1 MPKMGFGIK
10 ESLLMMELLKNLQA
24 YPPFSLLD
32 AGAIKEFEY
41 AGQIAYYPLETILV
55 EAGHAFEVLYIIIKG
70 RVEAYHDDELIN
82 VYDTHDSFGGIEHLK
97 QHPSNER
104 YIVSEELICY
114 EIPKHIFLAVCEKNH
129 AFRDYFIA
137 SLVERADL
145 LKEKQEYS
153 SMSDLM
159 VSRLEKN
166 ILQDVC
172 IVENTSDIKKAL
184 QMMESQK
191 VSALLVRNQNNFGIV
206 TDTNLR
212 YYILHKDEQGL
223 TTIGQIQTSPI
234 ISAKEGDLLFN
245 VLLLMT
251 QHSIKH
257 LPVLND
263 KSEPVGMLEL
273 IDLVSF
279 FSNQTH
285 LVTAQI
291 ENAASL
297 EATIEA
303 SKRVIIMIEALHSK
317 GVKSRY
323 IAKLVSEINKKTYT
337 KLFDFIIPKEWH
349 EHCALILLGSEGRGE
364 QILRTDQ
371 DNAFVFADG
380 FIPDDVE
387 KISLSFIEAL
397 DDIGFPRCEGNVMV
411 INPKWRQHA
420 ADYAQLF
427 DLWVENPTPNYI
439 MDMAIFFDSVCI
451 AGKKSLHTDLREELI
466 NKVQQYPILIR
477 HFAKSIEN
485 FDSALGLFSQFLTL
499 HKEHKNEID
508 IKKTALFPM
517 IHGVRALALEQGIGV
532 TNTYERIKELNNNGF
547 LSREDAQ
554 AMIEA
559 LEVINTLRLH
569 AQLKQYNTK
578 KVISNYISLSQLG
591 KMERDLLKDAL
602 KTVAHFRK
610 IVSYHFQLSMV
621 G

>member
-1 MPKMGFGIK
+1 MGFDAK
-10 ESLLMMELLKNLQA
+10 ESVLMMELLKNLQA

-32 AGAIKEFEY
+32 IEAIKEFEY
-41 AGQIAYYPLETILV
+41 AGQIAYYPSETILV
-55 EAGHAFEVLYIIIKG
+55 EVGHVFEMLYIIIKG

-82 VYDTHDSFGGIEHLK
+82 VYNTHDSFGGIEHLK

-114 EIPKHIFLAVCEKNH
+114 EIPKHIFLAICEKNH

-137 SLVERADL
+137 SLVDRVDL
-145 LKEKQEYS
+145 LKEKQEYA

-159 VSRLEKN
+159 IARLEKN
-166 ILQDVC
+166 LLHDVC
-172 IVENTSDIKKAL
+172 IVEYKTSIKEAL
-184 QMMESQK
+184 EKMEVQK
-191 VSALLVRNQNNFGIV
+191 VSALLVRNQEGYGIV

-212 YYILHKDEQGL
+212 QYILHRDEQEL
-223 TTIGQIQTSPI
+223 KTIGQIQTNPI
-234 ISAKEGDLLFN
+234 ITIQEGELLFN

-263 KSEPVGMLEL
+263 KSEPIGMLEL

-285 LVTAQI
+285 LITVQI
-291 ENAASL
+291 ESSTTL

-303 SKRVIIMIEALHSK
+303 SKRVMVMIGALHSR

-323 IAKLVSEINKKTYT
+323 IAKLVSEINKKIYT
-337 KLFDFIIPKEWH
+337 KLFYFIVPKEWH

-371 DNAFVFADG
+371 DNAFVFEDG
-380 FIPDDVE
+380 FEPNDVE

-397 DDIGFPRCEGNVMV
+397 DAIGFPRCEGNVMV
-411 INPKWRQHA
+411 INPKWRQHVEE
-420 ADYAQLF
+420 YVELF
-427 DLWVENPTPNYI
+427 DIWVEHSTPNYLI
-439 MDMAIFFDSVCI
+439 DMAIFFDSICV
-451 AGKKSLHTDLREELI
+451 AGKQSLHTYLRETLI
-466 NKVQQYPILIR
+466 YKVQQYPILIR

-517 IHGVRALALEQGIGV
+517 VHGIRALALEQGIGV

-554 AMIEA
+554 EMIEA

-569 AQLKQYNTK
+569 AQLKQYNSK
-578 KVISNYISLSQLG
+578 KPISNYISLSGLG

>member
-1 MPKMGFGIK
+1 
-10 ESLLMMELLKNLQA
+10 MMELLKNLQA

-32 AGAIKEFEY
+32 VEAIREFEY
-41 AGQIAYYPLETILV
+41 AGQIAYYPSETILV
-55 EAGHAFEVLYIIIKG
+55 EAGHLFEMLYIIIKG

-82 VYDTHDSFGGIEHLK
+82 VYDNHDSFGGIEHLK

-129 AFRDYFIA
+129 AFRDYFIT
-137 SLVERADL
+137 SLVERANL
-145 LKEKQEYS
+145 LKEKQEYAF
-153 SMSDLM
+153 MSDLM
-159 VSRLEKN
+159 IARLEKN
-166 ILQDVC
+166 LLHDVC
-172 IVENTSDIKKAL
+172 IVEYQTNIKEAIEK
-184 QMMESQK
+184 MEAQK
-191 VSALLVRNQNNFGIV
+191 VSALLVHNQEGYGIV

-212 YYILHKDEQGL
+212 QYILRRDEQNL
-223 TTIGQIQTSPI
+223 KTIGQIQTNPI
-234 ISAKEGDLLFN
+234 IAIQEGELLFN

-257 LPVLND
+257 LPVFND
-263 KSEPVGMLEL
+263 KSEPIGILEL

-285 LVTAQI
+285 LITVQI
-291 ENAASL
+291 ESATTL

-303 SKRVIIMIEALHSK
+303 SKRVIVMIGALHSK

-323 IAKLVSEINKKTYT
+323 IAKLVSEINKKIYT
-337 KLFDFIIPKEWH
+337 KLFHFIIPKEWH
-349 EHCALILLGSEGRGE
+349 EYCALILLGSEGRGE

-380 FIPDDVE
+380 FVPNDVE
-387 KISLSFIEAL
+387 KISLSLIEAL

-420 ADYAQLF
+420 ADYDQLF
-427 DLWVENPTPNYI
+427 DVWVENPTPNHI
-439 MDMAIFFDSVCI
+439 MDVAIFFDSVCI
-451 AGKKSLHTDLREELI
+451 AGKKSLHTDIRQALI

-485 FDSALGLFSQFLTL
+485 FDSALGLFSQFLTS

-517 IHGVRALALEQGIGV
+517 VHGVRALALEQGIEA

-569 AQLKQYNTK
+569 SQLKQYNTK
-578 KVISNYISLSQLG
+578 KAITNYISLAQLG

>member
-1 MPKMGFGIK
+1 MGFDTK
-10 ESLLMMELLKNLQA
+10 ESVSMMELLKNLHA

-32 AGAIKEFEY
+32 TNAIKEFEY
-41 AGQIAYYPLETILV
+41 AGQIAYYPSGTILV
-55 EAGHAFEVLYIIIKG
+55 EAGHVFEMLYIIIKG
-70 RVEAYHDDELIN
+70 RVEAYHEDELIN

-97 QHPSNER
+97 QHHSNER

-114 EIPKHIFLAVCEKNH
+114 EIPKHVFIAICEKNH

-145 LKEKQEYS
+145 LKEKQEYA

-159 VSRLEKN
+159 VARLEKN
-166 ILQDVC
+166 LLHDVC
-172 IVENTSDIKKAL
+172 IVEYTMDIKEAL
-184 QMMESQK
+184 EMMESLK
-191 VSALLVRNQNNFGIV
+191 VSALIVRNKEGYGIV

-212 YYILHKDEQGL
+212 HYILHKDEQNL
-223 TTIGQIQTSPI
+223 RTIGQIQTNPI
-234 ISAKEGDLLFN
+234 ISTQEGELLFN

-257 LPVLND
+257 LPVLNE
-263 KSEPVGMLEL
+263 KSEPIGMLEL

-285 LVTAQI
+285 LITVQI
-291 ENAASL
+291 ENATTL

-303 SKRVIIMIEALHSK
+303 SKRVMVMIGALHSR

-323 IAKLVSEINKKTYT
+323 IAKLVSEINKKMYI
-337 KLFDFIIPKEWH
+337 KLFDFIVPKSWH

-371 DNAFVFADG
+371 DNAFIFADG
-380 FIPDDVE
+380 FKPNDVE
-387 KISLSFIEAL
+387 KISLLFIEAL
-397 DDIGFPRCEGNVMV
+397 DAIGFPRCEGNVMV
-411 INPKWRQHA
+411 INPKWHQHI
-420 ADYAQLF
+420 ADYTELF
-427 DLWVENPTPNYI
+427 DMWVEHSTPNYL
-439 MDMAIFFDSVCI
+439 MDMAIFFDSICI
-451 AGKKSLHTDLREELI
+451 AGKQLLHTDLRETLI
-466 NKVQQYPILIR
+466 TKVQQYPILMR

-508 IKKTALFPM
+508 IKKTALFP
-517 IHGVRALALEQGIGV
+517 IVHGVRALALEQGIEA

-569 AQLKQYNTK
+569 MQLKQYNTK
-578 KVISNYISLSQLG
+578 KPISNYIPLAELG

-602 KTVAHFRK
+602 KTVEHFRK